1 MEVDLLTT
9 YIVLTILHTPMCIW
23 QADCSFWT
31 YTFTLYQE
39 FQYMG
44 CLTRIYPDINHLG
57 CARLCLDS
65 RRCPSY
71 VYSSVNRSCVIC
83 TEGYSIKG
91 VTFES
96 GQGSHLLT
104 KMQWRAQQNYTNNL
118 VRFDFPG
125 TILPGEMET
134 FCARDVIL
142 ATNDSATQSSFF
154 KNQIDDD
161 QYYLDALIQWSN
173 NTEKWPDG
181 SYALLKPVSGCPRG
195 DSENW
200 STGDKMIQSE
210 STSDIHSLKNSEKSH
225 LSRPLFKTV
234 DQVNY
239 VILRYCVKTTS
250 TLVNQVSWP
259 SGSYCIN
266 KKLSCPLGFQEGKV
280 YIDEED
286 SYGNKGLVKGT
297 VPDDN
302 SSSKHSF
309 CCRNDSRPDTP
320 ISLPNKSPFYLNRKG
335 GKCQQVVGMSVEEDF
350 VLIDSEND
358 MNDDEYSGSFND
370 VKINDVIFYLCY
382 YRPLYI
388 GQI

>member
-1 MEVDLLTT
+1 
-9 YIVLTILHTPMCIW
+9 
-23 QADCSFWT
+23 
-31 YTFTLYQE
+31 
-39 FQYMG
+39 
-44 CLTRIYPDINHLG
+44 
-57 CARLCLDS
+57 
-65 RRCPSY
+65 
-71 VYSSVNRSCVIC
+71 
-83 TEGYSIKG
+83 
-91 VTFES
+91 
-96 GQGSHLLT
+96 
-104 KMQWRAQQNYTNNL
+104 
-118 VRFDFPG
+118 
-125 TILPGEMET
+125 
-134 FCARDVIL
+134 
-142 ATNDSATQSSFF
+142 
-154 KNQIDDD
+154 
-161 QYYLDALIQWSN
+161 
-173 NTEKWPDG
+173 
-181 SYALLKPVSGCPRG
+181 
-195 DSENW
+195 
-200 STGDKMIQSE
+200 MIQSE

-250 TLVNQVSWP
+250 AFVNQVSWP

-266 KKLSCPLGFQEGKV
+266 KKLSCPLGFQEGQV

-358 MNDDEYSGSFND
+358 MNKDEYSGSFND
-370 VKINDVIFYLCY
+370 VKINDVILLCCTIISSQYDITGVKKTAFCEICADGYTVTGLTFLPGSGTYLL
-382 YRPLYI
+382 RNVQDFNIKLQDSNNVEKQYI
-388 GQI
+388 FPGDFLPGEL